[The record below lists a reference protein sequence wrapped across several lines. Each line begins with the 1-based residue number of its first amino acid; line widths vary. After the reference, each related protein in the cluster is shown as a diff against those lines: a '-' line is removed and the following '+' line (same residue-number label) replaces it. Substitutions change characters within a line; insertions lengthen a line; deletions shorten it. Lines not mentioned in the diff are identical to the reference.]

1 MVLGLQCCWDERGEI
16 CMPHS
21 NIPSAECL
29 QQSKHCPAALAESR
43 GDGAAPS
50 FVPFCI
56 SALCLRVFIQPN
68 KLESLIK
75 VRALGSVAPFHD
87 FWHGKLLGIAGTQGC
102 CKGSFFDILG
112 TWSQMAI
119 PEIWPGHGHRV
130 LPK

>member
-1 MVLGLQCCWDERGEI
+1 
-16 CMPHS
+16 MPHS